1 MTTSES
7 KVVIKEHEATEKS
20 GKTFSVYL
28 VGVPCVY
35 AMLDKP
41 RLKYQS
47 KTEMEYSV
55 TVFVTSEMRKQLED
69 APINKT
75 FFEVG
80 VDKNKKRAIKFP
92 LSEQGGNG
100 TYDPFTGLHGVNLS
114 CPAKTK
120 AGKERH
126 IKVIDTEGKPLT
138 CKIGNESVI
147 SVKLFGYVKD
157 DLINVSINTVQVRHL
172 VPYVEKEE
180 NNTYDDVLGVDLG
193 NAQTDPVE
201 KVADEDIPF

>member
-7 KVVIKEHEATEKS
+7 KVVIKEHEATDKS
-20 GKTFSVYL
+20 GKTFSIYL

-55 TVFVTSEMRKQLED
+55 TVFVTGEMRQQLED
-69 APINKT
+69 APLNKS

-80 VDKNKKRAIKFP
+80 VDKNKKRNIKFP

-100 TYDPFTGLHGVNLS
+100 AYDPFKGLHGVVLS

-120 AGKERH
+120 AGNDRH
-126 IKVIDTEGKPLT
+126 VKVIDTEGQPLT
-138 CKIGNESVI
+138 CKIGNGSNI

-172 VPYVEKEE
+172 VEYIEKEE
-180 NNTYDDVLGVDLG
+180 SETFDDVLGVDLKK
-193 NAQTDPVE
+193 TPDPI
-201 KVADEDIPF
+201 KEDDDAPPF